1 MTRRLRDR
9 WAQWE
14 SPTERRGTPGDPS
27 AAPHVR
33 PVRRNRYVDLVR
45 LVAIVVVVVGHWLNT
60 IVIVVRGQPEGESA
74 LAVVGYMRWLT
85 LLLQVMPL
93 FFFAGGYAAAASWPS
108 WHSRG
113 GRWAGWTYGRFVRL
127 LRPTTWFVAIMAGV
141 ATVAA
146 LLRADPSVLAQAG
159 WGVAL
164 QLWFIPVFLLMLVL
178 AVPMVTA
185 WNRVGWL
192 LLAGAIAVVA
202 VVDVLVRAA
211 DVPVVGWVNYLLVP
225 AAGIVL
231 GIAWHAGNLG
241 GRIPVALL
249 AGGALVLLALIALM
263 GYPPWMIGVPGEP
276 PANTSPPNLALM
288 AYSAAQLGVV
298 LLLEPPLRRALER
311 PRAWR
316 VVVQGNS
323 VVMTLYLW
331 HMVPVLI
338 LAALIAAT
346 GLPTGPPAGT
356 LAWWGLRIVW
366 IGALTLLLAGVVR
379 LMGRFERPSPP
390 RPSLAGWV
398 PSGLLLTC
406 AALTGYALSRL
417 ALGGFAPSG
426 HIAVG
431 PLALYGTGM
440 LALWLA
446 AHSSRTTAHT
456 PSQPIGS

>member
-1 MTRRLRDR
+1 M
-9 WAQWE
+9 
-14 SPTERRGTPGDPS
+14 
-27 AAPHVR
+27 
-33 PVRRNRYVDLVR
+33 
-45 LVAIVVVVVGHWLNT
+45 
-60 IVIVVRGQPEGESA
+60 
-74 LAVVGYMRWLT
+74 
-85 LLLQVMPL
+85 
-93 FFFAGGYAAAASWPS
+93 
-108 WHSRG
+108 
-113 GRWAGWTYGRFVRL
+113 
-127 LRPTTWFVAIMAGV
+127 
-141 ATVAA
+141 
-146 LLRADPSVLAQAG
+146 
-159 WGVAL
+159 
-164 QLWFIPVFLLMLVL
+164 MLVL

-185 WNRVGWL
+185 WYRVGWL

-211 DVPVVGWVNYLLVP
+211 DAPVVGWVNYLVVP

-231 GIAWHAGNLG
+231 GIAWHAGALG

-249 AGGALVLLALIALM
+249 AGGALVLLALIALL

-298 LLLEPPLRRALER
+298 LLLEPPLRRALEG

-390 RPSLAGWV
+390 RPGLTGWV
-398 PSGLLLTC
+398 PSVLLLTC
-406 AALTGYALSRL
+406 AALTGYALSQL

-431 PLALYGTGM
+431 PLALYGAGM

-446 AHSSRTTAHT
+446 THSSRTTAHT
-456 PSQPIGS
+456 PAPPIRT